1 MGDRSVSR
9 VVVNEIEAKVGN
21 DISFNDTVKID
32 TLKGKTA
39 AGSVT
44 VQGEGTNTTN
54 LQQGLTKVWCHWVND
69 TSQATNGIYD
79 SLNVSGLTDVGS
91 GASRFAYT
99 TNMGQ
104 AVYSVPTG
112 GMHDGGTYIVDVY
125 LDHDTPPTT
134 SQIDL
139 DILQESS
146 NASGIG
152 ARQDDGLW
160 SMSIL
165 GDLA

>member
-1 MGDRSVSR
+1 MSTLV
-9 VVVNEIEAKVGN
+9 
-21 DISFNDTVKID
+21 ID
-32 TLKGKTA
+32 TIQGKTT
-39 AGSVT
+39 AGSVN
-44 VQGEGTNTTN
+44 VRGEGSNNTN
-54 LQQGLTKVWCHWVND
+54 LQQGLTKIWCHWVND

-79 SLNVSGLTDVGS
+79 SLNITALTDVGS
-91 GASRFAYT
+91 GASRFSYT

-112 GMHDGGTYIVDVY
+112 GMHDGGIYIVDVY

-134 SQIDL
+134 SQIDF
-139 DILQESS
+139 DIMQEST
-146 NASGIG
+146 NASGVG

>member
-1 MGDRSVSR
+1 MS
-9 VVVNEIEAKVGN
+9 
-21 DISFNDTVKID
+21 
-32 TLKGKTA
+32 TLKTNTLTGTTS
-39 AGSVT
+39 AGSILVT
-44 VQGEGTNTTN
+44 GEGGSNTTN

-91 GASRFAYT
+91 GASRFGYT

-104 AVYSVPTG
+104 SVYSVPTG
-112 GMHDGGTYIVDVY
+112 GMHDGGTFIVDVY

-134 SQIDL
+134 SQIDF
-139 DILQESS
+139 DIMQEST
-146 NASGIG
+146 NASGVG

>member
-1 MGDRSVSR
+1 MSTIKT
-9 VVVNEIEAKVGN
+9 N
-21 DISFNDTVKID
+21 
-32 TLKGKTA
+32 TLTGTTS
-39 AGSVT
+39 AGSINVT
-44 VQGEGTNTTN
+44 GEGGSNTTN

-91 GASRFAYT
+91 GASRFGYT

-104 AVYSVPTG
+104 SVYSVPTG

-134 SQIDL
+134 SQVDF
-139 DILQESS
+139 DILQEST
-146 NASGIG
+146 NASGVG

>member
-1 MGDRSVSR
+1 MVSTLKLTKIQIPNSDSD
-9 VVVNEIEAKVGN
+9 VL
-21 DISFNDTVKID
+21 SFNSSTGVMTFHKNI
-32 TLKGKTA
+32 K
-39 AGSVT
+39 
-44 VQGEGTNTTN
+44 GEGTNTLN

-79 SLNVSGLTDVGS
+79 SFNVSGLTDVGT
-91 GASRFAYT
+91 GASRFGYT

-112 GMHDGGTYIVDVY
+112 GIHDGGTYIVDVY

-134 SQIDL
+134 SQIDF
-139 DILQESS
+139 DILQEST
-146 NASGIG
+146 NASGVG

>member
-1 MGDRSVSR
+1 MSTLNVD
-9 VVVNEIEAKVGN
+9 ALVGN
-21 DISFNDTVKID
+21 TSANAITVR
-32 TLKGKTA
+32 
-39 AGSVT
+39 
-44 VQGEGTNTTN
+44 GEGTATTS

-79 SLNVSGLTDVGS
+79 SFNVSGLTDVGS
-91 GASRFAYT
+91 GASRLSYT

-104 AVYSVPTG
+104 SVYSVPVG
-112 GMHDGGTYIVDVY
+112 GMHDGGTYVVDVY
-125 LDHDTPPTT
+125 LDHDTAPTT
-134 SQIDL
+134 SQVDF

-146 NASGIG
+146 NAGGIG
-152 ARQDDGLW
+152 TRIDDGLW

>member
-1 MGDRSVSR
+1 MPSQIKVD
-9 VVVNEIEAKVGN
+9 EIKNVAGQY
-21 DISFNDTVKID
+21 KI
-32 TLKGKTA
+32 KTNVLEGQTT
-39 AGSVT
+39 AGSISI
-44 VQGEGTNTTN
+44 QGEGTNTLI

-79 SLNVSGLTDVGS
+79 SFNVSGLTDVGS
-91 GASRFAYT
+91 GASRFGYT

-112 GMHDGGTYIVDVY
+112 GMHDGGTYVVDVY
-125 LDHDTPPTT
+125 LDHDEPPTT
-134 SQIDL
+134 SQIDF

-152 ARQDDGLW
+152 TRQDDGLW

>member
-1 MGDRSVSR
+1 MSTLV
-9 VVVNEIEAKVGN
+9 
-21 DISFNDTVKID
+21 ID
-32 TLKGKTA
+32 TIQGKTT
-39 AGSVT
+39 AGSINVR
-44 VQGEGTNTTN
+44 GEGSNNTN
-54 LQQGLTKVWCHWVND
+54 LQQGLTKIWCHWVND

-79 SLNVSGLTDVGS
+79 SLNITTLTDVGS
-91 GASRFAYT
+91 GASRFSYT

-112 GMHDGGTYIVDVY
+112 GMHDGGTFIVDVY

-134 SQIDL
+134 SQIDF

>member
-1 MGDRSVSR
+1 MTGQIN
-9 VVVNEIEAKVGN
+9 VNKIAARTGTT
-21 DISFNDTVKID
+21 ITID
-32 TLKGKTA
+32 TGDALD
-39 AGSVT
+39 VT
-44 VQGEGTNTTN
+44 LVKGEGSATTN
-54 LQQGLTKVWCHWVND
+54 LKQGLIKVWCHWVND

-134 SQIDL
+134 SQIDF

>member
-1 MGDRSVSR
+1 MVSTLKLTNIQIPNSDSD
-9 VVVNEIEAKVGN
+9 VL
-21 DISFNDTVKID
+21 SFNSSTGVMTFHKNI
-32 TLKGKTA
+32 K
-39 AGSVT
+39 
-44 VQGEGTNTTN
+44 GEGTNALN

-79 SLNVSGLTDVGS
+79 SFNVSGLTDVGS

-112 GMHDGGTYIVDVY
+112 GIHDGGTYIVDVY

-134 SQIDL
+134 SQIDF
-139 DILQESS
+139 DILQEST